1 MTLLYPSRLEG
12 RLILTLLGN
21 WLIVISELLANVS
34 FLVPLAVAA
43 AVMQLIPIEGIESP
57 TKSVVVS
64 LVVRNI
70 CNATLT
76 LLFTTALFIW
86 GFLVNRR
93 QAWRTDGGTAIFGCG
108 ALSLAVISTALN
120 FLYVDRAE
128 DYVWLPGLLWA
139 VILWQSFLGWWWWAG
154 AGSGSGLLS
163 ISETHELEERLRRQE
178 KREMRRRETK
188 ERRRAAKKRA
198 KEVIKDMTG
207 VFGRSGNSDDSDSVS
222 TAMAD
227 SSTTAVDTFS
237 SSNTQHDRHRRRRHN
252 ISSADE
258 NVDMETEFSDAEP
271 EAQDGA
277 AISSSHQTGFQQILP
292 EFVLRWYASLRRA
305 HLEAARDQE
314 VERARRIRGLGRR
327 HPIRM
332 GGWGLGSFGQ
342 RNAREWSS
350 EREDHEDV
358 RQDRRAPLKRTSS
371 EETLTLRTMGAADN
385 TWGFGKEHHSG
396 HSLPLRSPTPIPPT
410 IPPPTHSRSI
420 WWWGPLRRWR
430 LQDTTVY

>member
-1 MTLLYPSRLEG
+1 
-12 RLILTLLGN
+12 
-21 WLIVISELLANVS
+21 
-34 FLVPLAVAA
+34 
-43 AVMQLIPIEGIESP
+43 MQLVPIEGIESP
-57 TKSVVVS
+57 KKSVVVS

-70 CNATLT
+70 CNATLS

-139 VILWQSFLGWWWWAG
+139 IILWQSFLGWWWWAG

-163 ISETHELEERLRRQE
+163 ISETYHLEERLRRQE

-188 ERRRAAKKRA
+188 ERHRAAKKRA
-198 KEVIKDMTG
+198 KEVIKDMAG
-207 VFGRSGNSDDSDSVS
+207 VFGRPGNSDDSDSVS
-222 TAMAD
+222 TAVAGL
-227 SSTTAVDTFS
+227 STTAVDTFG
-237 SSNTQHDRHRRRRHN
+237 SSNTPSDRPRRRRHN
-252 ISSADE
+252 KSSADE
-258 NVDMETEFSDAEP
+258 NVDMETEFSDAES
-271 EAQDGA
+271 EAQDAA
-277 AISSSHQTGFQQILP
+277 AISSSHRTGFQQILP
-292 EFVLRWYASLRRA
+292 EFVFRWYASLRHA

-327 HPIRM
+327 HPIRK
-332 GGWGLGSFGQ
+332 GGWGLGSFGL
-342 RNAREWSS
+342 RRAREWSS
-350 EREDHEDV
+350 EREDHEGARKA
-358 RQDRRAPLKRTSS
+358 RQDRWTPSLKRTSS
-371 EETLTLRTMGAADN
+371 EETLTLRTMTADGEPQN
-385 TWGFGKEHHSG
+385 SWGFSKEHHTG
-396 HSLPLRSPTPIPPT
+396 RRSSDRPTPGPPT